1 MVMGN
6 SLSAYRFK
14 CIDCRKEYETIHWE
28 HPSQRICQSC
38 IINRRKKQE
47 SEEQAKKKEN
57 RLQEDLVDILKK
69 YGALTRG
76 ELVEKL
82 NKPRTTIYDNLA
94 VLMKHDIVKTFSKK
108 ANGRGRPIVYFHLNL
123 GG

>member
-1 MVMGN
+1 MGN

-28 HPSQRICQSC
+28 DPSKQICQSC
-38 IINRRKKQE
+38 CIKRRKKQE
-47 SEEQAKKKEN
+47 AEEQATKKEN
-57 RLQEDLVDILKK
+57 SLQNDLVDILKK

-76 ELVEKL
+76 QLVEKL

-94 VLMKHDIVKTFSKK
+94 VLMKHNIVKTFSKK
-108 ANGRGRPIVYFHLNL
+108 IINGRGRPIVFFEVIRRS
-123 GG
+123 